1 MWLAHCYLEALR
13 SQCVE
18 IHCEQ
23 LECVSH
29 DLVREHIQVNVDKVR
44 HLNTCNDKQEDASI
58 SKLAHKNGGARGRAC
73 NYVKLEFTTNT
84 KTSNTYA
91 QLRVDMLLC
100 TCQVLY
106 F

>member
-1 MWLAHCYLEALR
+1 MWLTHCYLEALR

-58 SKLAHKNGGARGRAC
+58 SKLHNIIMSTASNNVHISI
-73 NYVKLEFTTNT
+73 YSVKFLTLHLEAPSFTVFSQ
-84 KTSNTYA
+84 KTI
-91 QLRVDMLLC
+91 
-100 TCQVLY
+100 
-106 F
+106 